1 MTEPQIVKMAN
12 GENLVV
18 LTERDDPALLAR
30 AGDEDA
36 EDRMTVIINDE
47 ARAAV
52 ARGED
57 VFVPVAVWEAIEG
70 GMSPIRAMRQWRGL
84 TQVQLSELIG
94 SPQGYVDTLEKGESN
109 GSAAKLSAIA
119 KALGVPIVL
128 LIE

>member
-1 MTEPQIVKMAN
+1 MTEPQIVKTAN

-52 ARGED
+52 ALGED
-57 VFVPVAVWEAIEG
+57 VAVLVAV
-70 GMSPIRAMRQWRGL
+70 
-84 TQVQLSELIG
+84 
-94 SPQGYVDTLEKGESN
+94 
-109 GSAAKLSAIA
+109 
-119 KALGVPIVL
+119 
-128 LIE
+128 

>member
-1 MTEPQIVKMAN
+1 MLKAAN
-12 GENLVV
+12 GENLVE
-18 LTERDDPALLAR
+18 LTERDDLARLAR

-36 EDRMTVIINDE
+36 ADRMTVIIDDE

-57 VFVPVAVWEAIEG
+57 VALPAAVWEAIEG
-70 GMSPIRAMRQWRGL
+70 GISPIRAVRQWRGL

-94 SPQGYVDTLEKGESN
+94 SPQGYVSTLEKGERK

-119 KALGVPIVL
+119 KALGAPIGL

>member
-1 MTEPQIVKMAN
+1 VTAPQILKTAS

-18 LTERDDPALLAR
+18 LTERDYLALLAR

-36 EDRMTVIINDE
+36 EDRMTVAINDE

-57 VFVPVAVWEAIEG
+57 VAVPVAVWEAIDG
-70 GMSPIRAMRQWRGL
+70 GMSPIRAVRQWRGL
-84 TQVQLSELIG
+84 TQAQLSELIG
-94 SPQGYVDTLEKGESN
+94 SPQGYMSTLEKGERK

-119 KALGVPIVL
+119 KALGVPISL